1 MPDITEL
8 SYIYHSAPATSL
20 RKIRDE
26 GVHPGG
32 SSYRDR
38 FENDL
43 AALASEEDLTLPV
56 TRQNCSFFHPTIE
69 QAVEMSLFDLAG
81 PVKSPE
87 LQVTE
92 RQGIAVI
99 DLSYVETVPYVGDFQ
114 LFSDIIDLSV
124 MDQPDEVV
132 VSNSYEDALHTYIE
146 TLQPLTAFEAIEQL
160 DEQYHSPELLIED
173 RVPQSAVT
181 EILFRK
187 LIQ

>member
-1 MPDITEL
+1 MPYVNGL
-8 SYIYHSAPATSL
+8 SYVYHGAPATSL
-20 RKIRDE
+20 PEIRDE
-26 GVHPGG
+26 GVQPSG

-56 TRQNCSFFHPTIE
+56 TRQDCSFFHPTIE
-69 QAVEMSLFDLAG
+69 QAVEMSRFDLTG
-81 PVKSPE
+81 LGESPE
-87 LQVTE
+87 LQVAE

-99 DLSYVETVPYVGDFQ
+99 DLSYVEMVPYVGDFQ

-124 MDQPDEVV
+124 MDQPDEAV

-146 TLQPLTAFEAIEQL
+146 TLQPLTAFDSIEQL
-160 DEQYHSPELLIED
+160 DEQYHSPELLVED
-173 RVPQSAVT
+173 RVPHSAVT